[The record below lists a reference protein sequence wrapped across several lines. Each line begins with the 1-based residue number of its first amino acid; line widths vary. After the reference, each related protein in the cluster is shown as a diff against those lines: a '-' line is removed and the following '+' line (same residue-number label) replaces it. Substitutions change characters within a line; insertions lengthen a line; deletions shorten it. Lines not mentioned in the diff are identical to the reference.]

1 MGSKPRVLTLIVAL
15 ALALV
20 AGVSLA
26 ETFTVTLDTG
36 AALTVRQRPKLSA
49 GGETVYLLTDV
60 GNWVSFDRPSVVSVT
75 SDLESRGYG
84 LVIDTTT
91 ISLGIAPNERLAGEE
106 AAGTIDG
113 DLALLQYLRQR
124 DAAAQDFTVPQFV
137 EPEQATGIPLSYTRE
152 TTPPMG
158 YIPPK

>member
-1 MGSKPRVLTLIVAL
+1 MGNKARTFILSL

-20 AGVSLA
+20 AGVVAA
-26 ETFTVTLDTG
+26 ETFTVTLDDG
-36 AALTVRQRPKLSA
+36 ASLMTRYRPKLA
-49 GGETVYLLTDV
+49 VGDKVYLLTDV
-60 GNWVSFDRPSVVSVT
+60 GNWISFDRTTVVSVT

-91 ISLGIAPNERLAGEE
+91 IALGIAPNDRAVVGEQQE
-106 AAGTIDG
+106 ISGST
-113 DLALLQYLRQR
+113 ALLNYLQAR
-124 DAAAQDFTVPQFV
+124 DAEAQSYTVPQFV
-137 EPEQATGIPLSYTRE
+137 EPEQSTGIPLSYTQE

>member
-1 MGSKPRVLTLIVAL
+1 MGTKARTFILSL

-20 AGVSLA
+20 AGVGSA
-26 ETFTVTLDTG
+26 ETFTVTLDDG
-36 AALTVRQRPKLSA
+36 ASLITRYRPKLAPA
-49 GGETVYLLTDV
+49 GDKVYFLTDV
-60 GNWVSFDRPSVVSVT
+60 GNWISFDRPSIVSVT

-91 ISLGIAPNERLAGEE
+91 IALGIAPNDRDVVGEQGE
-106 AAGTIDG
+106 ISGST
-113 DLALLQYLRQR
+113 ALLNYLQAR
-124 DAAAQDFTVPQFV
+124 DTAMQSFTVPQFV
-137 EPEQATGIPLSYTRE
+137 EPEQATGIPLSYTQQ